1 LLTRKTGSHF
11 FAQCSNLP
19 WRAIAIW
26 SAYVVLDT
34 GTQVAF
40 KWGADGLAGLDFG
53 LTMIARALTLPG
65 VWLAV
70 TGYAG
75 TFVVWMMI
83 LRVMPLSRAFP
94 MTGLA
99 YVTVP
104 LLAWTVLGEGIDL
117 PRAGGIALI
126 VAGVV
131 LLGSG
136 VEEKEHHE

>member
-1 LLTRKTGSHF
+1 
-11 FAQCSNLP
+11 
-19 WRAIAIW
+19 
-26 SAYVVLDT
+26 
-34 GTQVAF
+34 
-40 KWGADGLAGLDFG
+40 
-53 LTMIARALTLPG
+53 MPG

-83 LRVMPLSRAFP
+83 LRAMPLSRAFP

-104 LLAWTVLGEGIDL
+104 LLAWTVLGESIDL

-131 LLGSG
+131 LLGAG
-136 VEEKEHHE
+136 EEEDHHE